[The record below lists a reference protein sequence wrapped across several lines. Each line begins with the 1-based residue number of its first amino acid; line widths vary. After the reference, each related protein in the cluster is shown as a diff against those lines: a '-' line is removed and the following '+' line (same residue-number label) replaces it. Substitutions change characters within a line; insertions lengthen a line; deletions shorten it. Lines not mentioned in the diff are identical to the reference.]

1 MREEIPQPFLTK
13 DKNMQSVMTHN
24 FSQAPSIQAPRSQ
37 FDRSHG
43 HKFTMDAG
51 WLVPF
56 YWDDVLPGDTFNL
69 NTTAFAR
76 LATPLF
82 PIMDNMFIDTHFF
95 FVPTRLVWDNSKKF
109 FGEQTDP
116 GDSIDYQIPVLS
128 GGTVFTPNGVITTDA
143 GRKQILGDYLGV
155 PLGIS
160 GDDVDINA
168 LPFRCYSKIYNEWFR
183 DQNLIDSEVSLTD
196 DGPDAFNTDVPR
208 LMRRGKRHDYFTS
221 ALPWPQKQTDS
232 VTLPLGTTA
241 PVIGDGT
248 TPWMHTTTEEQA
260 MSAVGSSQH
269 NFTSNWTTG
278 SALNFGKIA
287 DDTFTGLEVDLSTAT
302 SATINDLREAFQ
314 VQKLLERDARGG
326 TRYSELVRNHF
337 GVNFYDVS
345 YRPEYLGGGSSPI
358 NISPITQQAGTTDGS
373 ATGVGDLAA
382 IGTASVSG
390 HGFTKSFVEHGYVM
404 GIMSV
409 RADLTYQK
417 GLRRELS
424 KSTRYDIYWPS
435 LAHLGEQEILN
446 KEIYCDGSAN
456 DELVFGYQERY
467 AEYRYKPSQIS
478 GLFKSDAT
486 GSLDPWHLSQDF
498 GVTLPTLGETF
509 IQEDPP
515 IDRCIQVS
523 TEPHFIV
530 DTYINLKCAR
540 PMPTFGVPGMI
551 DHF

>member
-1 MREEIPQPFLTK
+1 
-13 DKNMQSVMTHN
+13 MQSVMTHN

-95 FVPTRLVWDNSKKF
+95 FVPYRLIWDNSRKF
-109 FGEQTDP
+109 FGEQVDP
-116 GDSIDYQIPVLS
+116 GDSIDYQIPVFS
-128 GGTVFTPNGVITTDA
+128 GAQPSNANADLTTTA
-143 GRKQILGDYLGV
+143 GRRGALLNYIGV
-155 PLGIS
+155 PHGIEP
-160 GDDVDINA
+160 DDVEIST
-168 LPFRCYSKIYNEWFR
+168 LPIRSYKLIYSEWFR
-183 DQNLIDSEVSLTD
+183 DQNLIDTPSNQTG
-196 DGPDAFNTDVPR
+196 DGPDAIGTTGYAE
-208 LMRRGKRHDYFTS
+208 LERRGKRHDYFTS
-221 ALPWPQKQTDS
+221 ALPWPQKGDAVS
-232 VTLPLGTTA
+232 LPLGTTA
-241 PVIGDGT
+241 IIQSDGT
-248 TPWMHTTTEEQA
+248 SPYIHKPGGTPQEQQL
-260 MSAVGSSQH
+260 SGVGSDRDIVA
-269 NFTSNWTTG
+269 TNWNAGGALRWG
-278 SALNFGKIA
+278 SITDETL
-287 DDTFTGLEVDLSTAT
+287 TGLEVDLTTAT
-302 SATINDLREAFQ
+302 AATINDLREAFQ

-373 ATGVGDLAA
+373 ANGVGDLAA

-390 HGFTKSFVEHGYVM
+390 HGFSKSFVEHGIVM
-404 GIMSV
+404 GLMSV

-446 KEIYCDGSAN
+446 KEIYCDGTAN
-456 DELVFGYQERY
+456 DDLVFGYQERY

-478 GLFKSDAT
+478 MLFQSDAT
-486 GSLDPWHLSQDF
+486 SSLDAWHLSQDF
-498 GVTLPTLGETF
+498 STLPTLGQTF
-509 IQEDPP
+509 IEENPP
-515 IDRCIQVS
+515 IDRAIQVPA
-523 TEPHFIV
+523 EPHFIV

>member
-1 MREEIPQPFLTK
+1 
-13 DKNMQSVMTHN
+13 MQSVMTHN

-116 GDSIDYQIPVLS
+116 GDSIDYQIPVLGS
-128 GGTVFTPNGVITTDA
+128 GFLSQAAPDLTTNNGRTGA
-143 GRKQILGDYLGV
+143 LLNYLGV
-155 PLGIS
+155 PEGIQPTV
-160 GDDVDINA
+160 DVDISS
-168 LPFRCYSKIYNEWFR
+168 LPFRSYQIIYNEWFR
-183 DQNLIDSEVSLTD
+183 DQNLVDSVNNITT
-196 DGPDAFNTDVPR
+196 DGPDALATNEIR
-208 LMRRGKRHDYFTS
+208 LQRRGKRHDYFTS
-221 ALPWPQKQTDS
+221 ALPWPQKGDAVS
-232 VTLPLGTTA
+232 LPLGTTA
-241 PVIGDGT
+241 IIQSDGT
-248 TPWMHTTTEEQA
+248 SPYIHKPGGTPQEQQL
-260 MSAVGSSQH
+260 SGVGSDRDIVA
-269 NFTSNWTTG
+269 TNWNAGGALRWG
-278 SALNFGKIA
+278 SITDETL
-287 DDTFTGLEVDLSTAT
+287 TGLEVDLTTAT

-390 HGFTKSFVEHGYVM
+390 HGFTKSFVEHGIVM

-456 DELVFGYQERY
+456 DDLVFGYQERY

-478 GLFKSDAT
+478 GLFQSDAT
-486 GSLDPWHLSQDF
+486 GSIDAWHLSQDF
-498 GVTLPTLGETF
+498 STLPTLGQTF
-509 IQEDPP
+509 IEENPP

>member
-1 MREEIPQPFLTK
+1 
-13 DKNMQSVMTHN
+13 MQSVMTHN
-24 FSQAPSIQAPRSQ
+24 FSQAPSIEAPRSQ

-76 LATPLF
+76 LSTPLF

-95 FVPTRLVWDNSKKF
+95 FVPYRLIWDNSKKF
-109 FGEQTDP
+109 FGEQVDP
-116 GDSIDYQIPVLS
+116 ADSIDYQIPVLS
-128 GGTVFTPNGVITTDA
+128 GTQASA
-143 GRKQILGDYLGV
+143 GDSDLTLAGGRRAALLNYLGV
-155 PLGIS
+155 PDAIAP
-160 GDDVDINA
+160 DDVDISA

-183 DQNLIDSEVSLTD
+183 DQNLIDSVDNSTD
-196 DGPDAFNTDVPR
+196 DGPDAIGTSEFEIH
-208 LMRRGKRHDYFTS
+208 RRGKRHDYFTS
-221 ALPWPQKQTDS
+221 ALPWPQKQIS
-232 VTLPLGTTA
+232 GVSLPLGTSAPIQGVANQETYIFNTA
-241 PVIGDGT
+241 DSSKRL
-248 TPWMHTTTEEQA
+248 
-260 MSAVGSSQH
+260 MSFDNTANVEATVAPSA
-269 NFTSNWTTG
+269 TG
-278 SALNFGKIA
+278 SLYWSGTSSEI
-287 DDTFTGLEVDLSTAT
+287 GLEADLSTAT
-302 SATINDLREAFQ
+302 AATINDLREAFQ

-390 HGFTKSFVEHGYVM
+390 HGFSKSFVEHGIVM
-404 GIMSV
+404 GMMSV

-456 DELVFGYQERY
+456 DDLVFGYQERY

-478 GLFKSDAT
+478 GLFQSDAT
-486 GSLDPWHLSQDF
+486 GSLDAWHLSQDF
-498 GVTLPTLGETF
+498 SSLPTLGETF

-515 IDRCIQVS
+515 IDRCIQVA

>member
-1 MREEIPQPFLTK
+1 
-13 DKNMQSVMTHN
+13 MTHT

-95 FVPTRLVWDNSKKF
+95 FVPNRLLWDNARKF
-109 FGEQTDP
+109 YGEQTDP
-116 GDSIDYQIPVLS
+116 GDSIDFQIPVLE
-128 GGTVFTPNGVITTDA
+128 GTVTSSGSPNLAISS
-143 GRKQILGDYLGV
+143 GRRGALLNQLGV
-155 PLGIS
+155 PHGIAPN
-160 GDDVDINA
+160 DVDISA
-168 LPFRCYSKIYNEWFR
+168 LPFRTYEIIFNEWFR
-183 DQNLIDSEVSLTD
+183 DQNLIDSKNMSTG
-196 DGPDAFNTDVPR
+196 DGPDNMDNAGT
-208 LMRRGKRHDYFTS
+208 LYQLERRGKRHDYFTS
-221 ALPWPQKQTDS
+221 ALPWPQKGDAVS
-232 VTLPLGTTA
+232 LPLGTTA
-241 PVIGDGT
+241 IIQSDGT
-248 TPWMHTTTEEQA
+248 SPYIHKPGGTPQEQQL
-260 MSAVGSSQH
+260 SGVGSDRDIVA
-269 NFTSNWTTG
+269 TNWNAGGALRWG
-278 SALNFGKIA
+278 SITDATL
-287 DDTFTGLEVDLSTAT
+287 TGLEVDLTTAT

-314 VQKLLERDARGG
+314 VQKLLERDSRGG

-390 HGFTKSFVEHGYVM
+390 HGFTKSFVEHGIVM

-456 DELVFGYQERY
+456 DDLVFGYQERY

-478 GLFKSDAT
+478 GLFQSDAT
-486 GSLDPWHLSQDF
+486 GSIDAWHLSQDF
-498 GVTLPTLGETF
+498 STLPTLGETF

-515 IDRCIQVS
+515 IDRCIQVD

-530 DTYINLKCAR
+530 DTYISLKCAR

>member
-1 MREEIPQPFLTK
+1 
-13 DKNMQSVMTHN
+13 MTHN

-69 NTTAFAR
+69 QTTAFAR

-95 FVPTRLVWDNSKKF
+95 FVPYRLIWDNSKKF

-128 GGTVFTPNGVITTDA
+128 GGASYTSEADMEFDTTA
-143 GRKQILGDYLGV
+143 KRIEALLNYMGV
-155 PLGIS
+155 PDGIYP
-160 GDDVDINA
+160 DLVDISA
-168 LPFRCYSKIYNEWFR
+168 LPFRAYSRIYNEWFR
-183 DQNLIDSEVSLTD
+183 DQNLIDSIDGGLVVD
-196 DGPDAFNTDVPR
+196 DGPDNQATAADQHY
-208 LMRRGKRHDYFTS
+208 LQRRGKRHDYFTS
-221 ALPWPQKQTDS
+221 ALPWPQKGTAVS
-232 VTLPLGTTA
+232 LPLGTSA
-241 PVIGDGT
+241 PVDGIGAPTFNVPTSGNHALASTASSDNVEWHPTPSATVNTLDWGT
-248 TPWMHTTTEEQA
+248 TNLQA
-260 MSAVGSSQH
+260 
-269 NFTSNWTTG
+269 
-278 SALNFGKIA
+278 
-287 DDTFTGLEVDLSTAT
+287 DLSSATA
-302 SATINDLREAFQ
+302 ATINDLREAFQ

-345 YRPEYLGGGSSPI
+345 YRPEYIGGGSSPI
-358 NISPITQQAGTTDGS
+358 NISPITQQAGTTNGS

-390 HGFTKSFVEHGYVM
+390 HGFSKSFVEHGIVM
-404 GIMSV
+404 GLMSV

-446 KEIYCDGSAN
+446 KEIYCDGTAN
-456 DELVFGYQERY
+456 DDLVFGYQERY

-478 GLFKSDAT
+478 ALFQSQAT
-486 GSLDPWHLSQDF
+486 SSLDAWHLSQDF
-498 GVTLPTLGETF
+498 ATLPTLGQTF
-509 IQEDPP
+509 IEENPP
-515 IDRCIQVS
+515 IDRCIQVN

>member
-1 MREEIPQPFLTK
+1 
-13 DKNMQSVMTHN
+13 MTHT

-95 FVPTRLVWDNSKKF
+95 FVPYRLIWDNSKKF
-109 FGEQTDP
+109 FGEQVDP
-116 GDSIDYQIPVLS
+116 GDSIDYQIPVRS
-128 GGTVFTPNGVITTDA
+128 GSTTSDGA
-143 GRKQILGDYLGV
+143 GNLTTSSGRRAALLNYLGL
-155 PLGIS
+155 PHGIAP
-160 GDDVDINA
+160 DDVNVSA
-168 LPFRCYSKIYNEWFR
+168 LSTRAYQIIYNEWFR
-183 DQNLIDSEVSLTD
+183 DQNLIDSIDMTTG
-196 DGPDAFNTDVPR
+196 DGPDDQSVINQ
-208 LMRRGKRHDYFTS
+208 LLQRRGKRHDYFTS
-221 ALPWPQKQTDS
+221 ALPWPQKGDA
-232 VTLPLGTTA
+232 VNLPLSSDA
-241 PVIGDGT
+241 PITGIGFNSQSLNTGPVTSHETGGNDVSYPFYHNIDGT
-248 TPWMHTTTEEQA
+248 TMYA
-260 MSAVGSSQH
+260 LGDAA
-269 NFTSNWTTG
+269 TG
-278 SALNFGKIA
+278 AYPEIYA
-287 DDTFTGLEVDLSTAT
+287 DLSAATAT
-302 SATINDLREAFQ
+302 TINDLREAFQ

-390 HGFTKSFVEHGYVM
+390 HGFSKSFVEHGIVM
-404 GIMSV
+404 GLMSV

-417 GLRRELS
+417 GIRRELS

-456 DELVFGYQERY
+456 DDLVFGYQERY

-478 GLFKSDAT
+478 GLFQSDAT
-486 GSLDPWHLSQDF
+486 GSLDAWHLSQDF
-498 GVTLPTLGETF
+498 STLPTLGETF

-515 IDRCIQVS
+515 LDRCIQVS

-530 DTYINLKCAR
+530 DTYISLKCAR

>member
-1 MREEIPQPFLTK
+1 
-13 DKNMQSVMTHN
+13 MQSVMTHN

-95 FVPTRLVWDNSKKF
+95 FVPTRLLWDNSKKF
-109 FGEQTDP
+109 FGEQTNP
-116 GDSIDYQIPVLS
+116 SDSIDYQIPNLTGTQGSNGEAPLTTTS
-128 GGTVFTPNGVITTDA
+128 GQASALMN
-143 GRKQILGDYLGV
+143 YLGV
-155 PLGIS
+155 PHGITPTDTTIS
-160 GDDVDINA
+160 A
-168 LPFRCYSKIYNEWFR
+168 LPWRAYNQIYNEWFR
-183 DQNLIDSEVSLTD
+183 DQNLIDSVAHFTD
-196 DGPDAFNTDVPR
+196 DGPDGALSTNYR
-208 LMRRGKRHDYFTS
+208 LKRRGKRHDYFTS
-221 ALPWPQKQTDS
+221 ALPWPQKGDA

-241 PVIGDGT
+241 PVEGIGAPSFNVPTSGNHQLASTASSDNVEWNPTPSATVNGLEWGT
-248 TPWMHTTTEEQA
+248 TNLQA
-260 MSAVGSSQH
+260 NLSSA
-269 NFTSNWTTG
+269 
-278 SALNFGKIA
+278 
-287 DDTFTGLEVDLSTAT
+287 TA
-302 SATINDLREAFQ
+302 ATINDLREAFQ

-345 YRPEYLGGGSSPI
+345 YRPEYLGGGSSPV
-358 NISPITQQAGTTDGS
+358 NVSPITQQAPTTTS
-373 ATGVGDLAA
+373 SQIGVGDLAA
-382 IGTASVSG
+382 IGTASITG
-390 HGFTKSFVEHGYVM
+390 HGFSKSFVEHGIVM
-404 GIMSV
+404 GIISV

-417 GLRRELS
+417 GLRREFS

-456 DELVFGYQERY
+456 DDLVFGYQERY

-478 GLFKSDAT
+478 GLFQSNTTASIDA
-486 GSLDPWHLSQDF
+486 WHLSQDF
-498 GVTLPTLGETF
+498 ASLPTLGETF

-515 IDRCIQVS
+515 IDRCIQVP

>member
-1 MREEIPQPFLTK
+1 
-13 DKNMQSVMTHN
+13 MTHN

-69 NTTAFAR
+69 NTSAFAR

-95 FVPTRLVWDNSKKF
+95 FVPTRLLWDNSKKF

-116 GDSIDYQIPVLS
+116 GDSIDFQLPVLS
-128 GGTVFTPNGVITTDA
+128 DTTSSCVSDA
-143 GRKQILGDYLGV
+143 DMAYVSDVQRAASLMQYIGV
-155 PLGIS
+155 PDGIS
-160 GDDVDINA
+160 ANDVEISA
-168 LPFRCYSKIYNEWFR
+168 LPFRAYGRIYNEWFR
-183 DQNLIDSEVSLTD
+183 DQNLIDTVDPGTITS
-196 DGPDAFNTDVPR
+196 DGPDAMTNTASR
-208 LMRRGKRHDYFTS
+208 HKLQRRGKRHDYFTS
-221 ALPWPQKQTDS
+221 ALPWPQKGDA
-232 VTLPLGTTA
+232 VTLPLGTVA
-241 PVIGDGT
+241 PVKSDGT
-248 TPWMHTTTEEQA
+248 ANIWVNNGVSQERQASTTNNNTLLNTTTA
-260 MSAVGSSQH
+260 W
-269 NFTSNWTTG
+269 TSGG
-278 SALNFGKIA
+278 SAIWGKLA
-287 DDTFTGLEVDLSTAT
+287 DDTATGLQTDLTNAT

-345 YRPEYLGGGSSPI
+345 YRPEYLGGGSSPV
-358 NISPITQQAGTTDGS
+358 NVSPITQQAPTATTS
-373 ATGVGDLAA
+373 QIGVGDLAA
-382 IGTASVSG
+382 IGTASITG
-390 HGFTKSFVEHGYVM
+390 HGFSKSFVEHGIVM
-404 GIMSV
+404 GLISV

-456 DELVFGYQERY
+456 DDDVFGYQERY

-478 GLFKSDAT
+478 GLFQSDAT
-486 GSLDPWHLSQDF
+486 SSLDAWHLSQDF
-498 GVTLPTLGETF
+498 ASLPTLGETF

-515 IDRCIQVS
+515 IDRCIQVPS
-523 TEPHFIV
+523 EPHFIV
-530 DTYINLKCAR
+530 DTLINLKCAR